1 MLEGQGQGSEP
12 NPPALL
18 PYFLH
23 DQYKCRITAFFFFF
37 FLAFPL
43 SFLENK
49 NEKQNQTGHSV
60 LCEYA
65 P

>member
-1 MLEGQGQGSEP
+1 MLEGQGQGSELD
-12 NPPALL
+12 PPALL

-23 DQYKCRITAFFFFF
+23 DQYKCRITAFFFS
-37 FLAFPL
+37 LFPL

-49 NEKQNQTGHSV
+49 NEKQNQIGYSV
-60 LCEYA
+60 LCKYG